1 MRSILRVSLAAA
13 LPLALVACGDDS
25 DNRTGD
31 AERLT
36 VAAAFYPVETI
47 VRSVGGDAIDVVTL
61 VPPGEEAHEY
71 EPTPHQLTELG
82 EADVVVYLGQGF
94 QPNVEKALESLPD
107 SVIRLDLLDGLTL
120 LPVTEQLPGTEGE
133 AGGES
138 LATGDDPHVW
148 LDPSNM
154 QAMTATVAA
163 ALADADPD
171 GADGYDER
179 AAEYD
184 ATLAALD
191 QEFTDGLATCESD
204 VLVTSHRAFGYLA
217 AAYDL
222 TQIAIAGISPTEE
235 PSAKSL
241 EAVATFAK
249 DNGVTTIFF
258 EENLPDDLAA
268 TVASEIGA
276 DTDVLD
282 PVESLSSEQLD
293 EGADY
298 LSVMRQNLTALS
310 AGLRCS

>member
-1 MRSILRVSLAAA
+1 MRSILPVSLAVA
-13 LPLALVACGDDS
+13 LPLALVACGDDNGS
-25 DNRTGD
+25 SGSAD
-31 AERLT
+31 RLT
-36 VAAAFYPVETI
+36 VAAAFYPLETI

-71 EPTPHQLTELG
+71 EPTPQQLTELG

-107 SVIRLDLLDGLTL
+107 SVVRIDLLDGLTL

-138 LATGDDPHVW
+138 LASGDDPHVW

-154 QAMTATVAA
+154 QAMTAAVAA
-163 ALADADPD
+163 ALGDADAA
-171 GADGYDER
+171 GADGYTQR
-179 AAEYD
+179 AVEFD
-184 ATLAALD
+184 ATLATLD
-191 QEFTDGLATCESD
+191 QEFSDELAACESD

-222 TQIAIAGISPTEE
+222 TQVAIAGISPSEE

-241 EAVATFAK
+241 EAVAAFAK

-276 DTDVLD
+276 GTDVLD
-282 PVESLSSEQLD
+282 PVESLSTEQLD

-298 LSVMRQNLTALS
+298 LSVMRQNLAALS